1 MASGVRLCRDGRGAF
16 WGREVC
22 WALASAGQARPGAGP
37 EPDGGGPGRRIR
49 RRRKEEEAKEEE
61 EENMMKRRRREEEE
75 EEEKKQ
81 KKKQMD
87 RCSEKGDTSER
98 EKAKR

>member
-1 MASGVRLCRDGRGAF
+1 
-16 WGREVC
+16 
-22 WALASAGQARPGAGP
+22 
-37 EPDGGGPGRRIR
+37 
-49 RRRKEEEAKEEE
+49 
-61 EENMMKRRRREEEE
+61 MKRRRREEEE

-81 KKKQMD
+81 KKKKMD